1 MKRRSASI
9 HASISSS
16 GVMLFAMCRSY
27 GFRWPD
33 SVGAI
38 TLPTMAISDEK
49 YVNLTTFTRGGR
61 PKPTPVW
68 ITDTGDGTVGFTTFS
83 TSWKVKR
90 INNDAK
96 GDDPAKRRSGQS
108 DGGNR
113 SSRGH
118 CRCFAR
124 SRVRTGEE
132 TDSGEVRNPVRDD
145 QPRRQGPRKDG
156 QGLRNRHRHSHHPQR
171 FLTVLW
177 SLAMPSE

>member
-96 GDDPAKRRSGQS
+96 VTIQPSDARGNPTAGTEVLEGTAVALQGQEFERVKKLIQAKYGIQ
-108 DGGNR
+108 
-113 SSRGH
+113 
-118 CRCFAR
+118 FAMINLVGK
-124 SRVRTGEE
+124 VRAKMGK
-132 TDSGEVRNPVRDD
+132 DSGTDTAIVITLN
-145 QPRRQGPRKDG
+145 G
-156 QGLRNRHRHSHHPQR
+156 S
-171 FLTVLW
+171 
-177 SLAMPSE
+177 